1 MENFTP
7 VTDNWNEQ
15 ENLEQDTS
23 LCSPSRVLHL
33 RQIPDDATEAEII
46 SLVLPFGIVTN
57 ILILKGKGQ
66 ALLEMSSV
74 EAAVNVVSYCNTAV
88 LYLRSQPLCIQY
100 SNYKMLKTDNAPNQ
114 ARTQAALCALTAV
127 RSGSLLSSSVIVKNG
142 LPPSQGSVLRI
153 VVENVFYPLTLDTLY
168 QIFSVY
174 GSVLKIVM
182 FNKGNKFQ
190 ALLQYANPM
199 EAYYAKMILD
209 GHSVYVSCCTL
220 RIDFSKLSNL
230 IIKYNNNKSRDFTRF
245 SLPPG
250 DAQPPLE
257 PSVSD
262 ASGSKRVVFPP
273 YTGPV
278 VFAQSTGYA
287 QASGFLVPGISGVFC
302 SFSVSRYAVPGQM
315 SIPGATA
322 FATSSVLLVTNL
334 NPEAITPYGLFILF
348 GMYGNVHRVKIM
360 LNKRDNALVQMA
372 DATQAQLAITY
383 LNGQMLYGKVLHA
396 TFSKHRRIQL
406 PHEGQDDQ
414 GLTKDYLHS
423 PLHRYKR
430 PGSKNFKN
438 IFPPSATLHL
448 SNIPPS
454 VTLDYLKSLFESTG
468 STVKA
473 FKFLLRDSRMA
484 LIQLDSVE
492 EAIHALIAL
501 HNHDLGEDHHL
512 RISFSKWTI

>member
-1 MENFTP
+1 NP
-7 VTDNWNEQ
+7 Q
-15 ENLEQDTS
+15 ENKQKINANQTTS
-23 LCSPSRVLHL
+23 SCSPSRVLHL

-100 SNYKMLKTDNAPNQ
+100 SNYKTLRTDNAPNQ

-153 VVENVFYPLTLDTLY
+153 VVENAFYPLTLDTLY

-220 RIDFSKLSNL
+220 RIEFSKLSNL
-230 IIKYNNNKSRDFTRF
+230 IIKYNNNKSKDFTRF
-245 SLPPG
+245 RLSPG
-250 DAQPPLE
+250 DARPPLQ
-257 PSVSD
+257 PS
-262 ASGSKRVVFPP
+262 ASN
-273 YTGPV
+273 T
-278 VFAQSTGYA
+278 
-287 QASGFLVPGISGVFC
+287 SGIPGVYF
-302 SFSVSRYAVPGQM
+302 SFSVSRSAVPGQM

-322 FATSSVLLVTNL
+322 FATTLLQTNIL
-334 NPEAITPYGLFILF
+334 TKLFNEVIILCNTDVIQMKCPC
-348 GMYGNVHRVKIM
+348 MYGNVHRVKIM
-360 LNKRDNALVQMA
+360 LSKRGSALVQMA

-383 LNGQMLYGKVLHA
+383 LNGQMLYGKVLRA
-396 TFSKHRRIQL
+396 TFSKHQRIQL
-406 PHEGQDDQ
+406 PHEGQDNQ

-454 VTLDYLKSLFESTG
+454 VTLDYLKNLFESTG

-501 HNHDLGEDHHL
+501 HNHDLGEDHYL

>member
-7 VTDNWNEQ
+7 VTDNWNERQ
-15 ENLEQDTS
+15 ATS
-23 LCSPSRVLHL
+23 SCSPSRVLHL

-66 ALLEMSSV
+66 ALVEMSSV

-100 SNYKMLKTDNAPNQ
+100 SNYKILKTDNAPNQ

-153 VVENVFYPLTLDTLY
+153 IVENAFYPLTLDTLY

-220 RIDFSKLSNL
+220 RIDYSKLDNL
-230 IIKYNNNKSRDFTRF
+230 VIKYNNNKSRDFTHF
-245 SLPPG
+245 SLSPG

-257 PSVSD
+257 PSVSNT
-262 ASGSKRVVFPP
+262 SGTKRVVFPP

-278 VFAQSTGYA
+278 VFAQPSGCA
-287 QASGFLVPGISGVFC
+287 QA
-302 SFSVSRYAVPGQM
+302 SVSRYAVPGQM
-315 SIPGATA
+315 SIPGTTA

-334 NPEAITPYGLFILF
+334 NAEAITPYGLFILF

-360 LNKRDNALVQMA
+360 LNKRGSALVQMA

-383 LNGQMLYGKVLHA
+383 LNGQMLYGRVLHA

-406 PHEGQDDQ
+406 PHEGQDNL
-414 GLTKDYLHS
+414 GLTKDYLRS

-454 VTLDYLKSLFESTG
+454 VTLDYLKNLFESTG

-501 HNHDLGEDHHL
+501 HNHDLGEDHYL